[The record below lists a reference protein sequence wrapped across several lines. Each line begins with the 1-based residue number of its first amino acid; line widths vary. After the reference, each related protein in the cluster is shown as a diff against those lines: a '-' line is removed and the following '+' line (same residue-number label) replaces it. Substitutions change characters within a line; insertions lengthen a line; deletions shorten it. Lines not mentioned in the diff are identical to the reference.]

1 MTDTNLVDALRKIA
15 DQWENNARFADVD
28 EARMQRDHARL
39 ICQALA
45 AHDAQPPPTEAELEA
60 MARAICDTEWDRTQ
74 PWEHKPNS
82 FKARYRELARAAY
95 TTLKS
100 MRDK

>member
-45 AHDAQPPPTEAELEA
+45 ALSPKDGAGE
-60 MARAICDTEWDRTQ
+60 
-74 PWEHKPNS
+74 
-82 FKARYRELARAAY
+82 
-95 TTLKS
+95 
-100 MRDK
+100 